1 VVYLPPTTDFPPDP
15 KQLDRDALENTYLEL
30 RNCYKSL
37 MRSRGQHRSLANKA
51 KGEAALL
58 KQRLLDLAA
67 REASVR
73 KDVYEMLEIVTA
85 LAGDIEDAG
94 DDLVNEFGR
103 YKLGRKSYQ
112 GGSFIGGLIQ
122 AVIRFINRW
131 TQTKERVVE
140 LDRKRQEFLEKS
152 QESPPFALGGNGH
165 QGPVPLPAEP
175 VQQLTLS
182 DPAPQDSAEDALNPA
197 AAEAEHGPDR

>member
-1 VVYLPPTTDFPPDP
+1 MVYLPPTTDFPPDP
-15 KQLDRDALENTYLEL
+15 TVLSREDLDSVYLEL
-30 RNCYKSL
+30 RNCYKSS
-37 MRSRGQHRSLANKA
+37 MRSRGQHRSLANRA
-51 KGEAALL
+51 REETALL

-112 GGSFIGGLIQ
+112 GGSFLGGLIQ

-131 TQTKERVVE
+131 THTKERVVE
-140 LDRKRQEFLEKS
+140 LDQKRQAFIDKTRDL
-152 QESPPFALGGNGH
+152 PPLGLGGNGH
-165 QGPVPLPAEP
+165 LGAAGQPEPAGPAKVEIADSSAAQQP
-175 VQQLTLS
+175 VEKEAHGS
-182 DPAPQDSAEDALNPA
+182 D
-197 AAEAEHGPDR
+197 H